1 MNLVADIFST
11 GKGDA
16 FSQGCPCIISVG
28 MDLTE
33 QELCPFKSHLQ
44 HLHTALGTKQAP
56 NNVYSVV
63 NHFHFG

>member
-11 GKGDA
+11 SKGDA
-16 FSQGCPCIISVG
+16 FSQGCPCTISVG
-28 MDLTE
+28 STE
-33 QELCPFKSHLQ
+33 QQLCPFKSHLQ

-56 NNVYSVV
+56 NNIYSVV

>member
-1 MNLVADIFST
+1 MHLVADIFST

-16 FSQGCPCIISVG
+16 SSQGCPCVLSVG
-28 MDLTE
+28 VDLTE
-33 QELCPFKSHLQ
+33 QELCHFKSHLQ

-56 NNVYSVV
+56 DNIYSVV